1 MSGFT
6 YDVIIIGGGVAG
18 CAVARE
24 LAEGRLRA
32 LQIENWDIRHEF
44 TFLWRAGSV
53 FETQYRRLYEQ
64 LCCDREDNN
73 EHDRICDP

>member
-24 LAEGRLRA
+24 LARFRAQIGRA
-32 LQIENWDIRHEF
+32 
-44 TFLWRAGSV
+44 S
-53 FETQYRRLYEQ
+53 
-64 LCCDREDNN
+64 CRE
-73 EHDRICDP
+73 RV